1 MTTPDELIAI
11 LNRLLDGSREETDIE
26 RLRNWGK
33 TGDAQTVIQLVIQL
47 GKYNTN
53 IGEGQ
58 GIEIGDRLDTE
69 LLKEIRDLVR
79 SQQASQSPACS
90 SASVL
95 DIDWHTISR
104 NLLTQHRHLTTNQIV
119 ADRDMHRELDEM
131 YVSLAL
137 VERRKPERQ
146 SEQARL
152 WQDTSLSEP
161 EYEEKQLFEHQ
172 QFLQDVLRAG
182 KGKSQGTRI
191 AMIGEPGAGKTT
203 LLCKIAFWLA
213 ESSEDIPIPISLA
226 DLQERSLEDYLL
238 QKWLKDALKVVRVM
252 PEQEEAL
259 RSLFE
264 RGRVWLLLDGA
275 DEMTTGAYLRSPLQ
289 TIQGELTGWVGQARV
304 ILTCR
309 LNLWDAI
316 PNALLTQFEIYR
328 TLPFSYGD
336 GKTSDQVGEFITKWF
351 KGEQL
356 GQELRQALEQPGK
369 ERIKD
374 LAKNPLRL
382 ALLCRTWHLW
392 REQGGL
398 PDTKAKLYQG
408 FVDDFYN
415 FYESRPNKS
424 HVKKQQ
430 RRKLNEALGKLAK
443 WSLDRPTARFRLRLS
458 QIPESLAQILGDEDE
473 EGSLLWWL
481 VSELSWL
488 VNIGDSAE
496 SPGDAVYTFFH
507 PTFQEY
513 FAALAIDDWHFFLNH
528 FPENPSHPDASYR
541 IFEPQWKEVFLLW
554 LGRENVAR
562 EHKEQFIQTLVE
574 FEDRCEKLYYY
585 RAYFLA
591 AAGIAEFGECSCAD
605 GLIEQLMQWKFGA
618 ANVENHNSRTPT
630 LIKKGAELALLETH
644 GQKVIDALIKRLN
657 SGLYNG
663 SSLEIALS
671 LIQNSPGNPV
681 AVKIIVDYLENTQKA
696 LKRSQV
702 INLYRIK
709 VMKHLQK
716 FGASN
721 PIAIAALTKLSPIQ
735 HRKMPTNSLDGL
747 RSWFGSLFQLPTE
760 NPNDCENLLNLM
772 AEIDM
777 AILEKV
783 IGELNDIDVLVGLL
797 KKEPLLKTDIEGL
810 GSIKALFELLGSLN
824 NSQGDFISSLMR
836 NINFLARN
844 RLVEIASSSS
854 TAVPPLMDI
863 LHSSQDRQIC
873 QEVACVL
880 GEAASRNLD
889 ATKAV
894 IKLLET
900 TQDELI
906 AEDAIYNLNKVLKS
920 NLIAVVVEGL
930 KSYIEEANV
939 YEILWNCAQNMP
951 YTNFFQ
957 AWHNQSV

>member
-11 LNRLLDGSREETDIE
+11 LNRLLDGSREEKDIE
-26 RLRNWGK
+26 RLRNWTK
-33 TGDAQTVIQLVIQL
+33 TGEGQIVIQFVIQQ
-47 GKYNTN
+47 GKYSTN
-53 IGEGQ
+53 IVNAQ

-69 LLKEIRDLVR
+69 LLKEIRDLLR
-79 SQQASQSPACS
+79 SQQASQSPARS

-95 DIDWHTISR
+95 DIDWHSISR
-104 NLLTQHRHLTTNQIV
+104 NLLTEHRHLTTNQIV

-137 VERRKPERQ
+137 VERRKPERH

-213 ESSEDIPIPISLA
+213 KSSEDIPILISLA
-226 DLQERSLEDYLL
+226 DLQERSLEVYLL
-238 QKWLKDALKVVRVM
+238 QKWLKEALKVVRVM

-264 RGRVWLLLDGA
+264 HGRVWLLLDGA
-275 DEMTTGAYLRSPLQ
+275 DEMTTGAYQRSPLQ
-289 TIQGELTGWVGQARV
+289 TIQSELTGWVGQARV

-336 GKTSDQVGEFITKWF
+336 GTTSDQVGEFITKWF

-443 WSLDRPTARFRLRLS
+443 WALDQPTARFRLRLS

-528 FPENPSHPDASYR
+528 IPENPSHPDASYR
-541 IFEPQWKEVFLLW
+541 IFELQWKEVFLLW
-554 LGRENVAR
+554 LGRQDVAKAQ
-562 EHKEQFIQTLVE
+562 KEVFIKALVE
-574 FEDRCEKLYYY
+574 FQDGCGGFYYFK
-585 RAYFLA
+585 AYFLA
-591 AAGIAEFGECSCAD
+591 AECIREFKGYSELESEKVRSIIIKWAFGYFDNQHQKWCFFLKPVSQEARKVIQNRLELQKIKNHLLHLIDICSDSGVRWHIANTLDGMGVNNKKLRSILIAGVRSKLKPHVAKALDKLRYQIQELQSSKILSENNEKYKNFEDDKDEFKILDNNLSLEEKVSVLMNQIKNSED
-605 GLIEQLMQWKFGA
+605 WFVVVRVSEQLQETIEDFQCIEV
-618 ANVENHNSRTPT
+618 VENFKPY
-630 LIKKGAELALLETH
+630 LLDLKEHVSDEFETKH
-644 GQKVIDALIKRLN
+644 FRCESIYD
-657 SGLYNG
+657 
-663 SSLEIALS
+663 
-671 LIQNSPGNPV
+671 
-681 AVKIIVDYLENTQKA
+681 IIW
-696 LKRSQV
+696 
-702 INLYRIK
+702 
-709 VMKHLQK
+709 H
-716 FGASN
+716 
-721 PIAIAALTKLSPIQ
+721 
-735 HRKMPTNSLDGL
+735 
-747 RSWFGSLFQLPTE
+747 
-760 NPNDCENLLNLM
+760 
-772 AEIDM
+772 
-777 AILEKV
+777 
-783 IGELNDIDVLVGLL
+783 
-797 KKEPLLKTDIEGL
+797 
-810 GSIKALFELLGSLN
+810 
-824 NSQGDFISSLMR
+824 
-836 NINFLARN
+836 
-844 RLVEIASSSS
+844 
-854 TAVPPLMDI
+854 
-863 LHSSQDRQIC
+863 
-873 QEVACVL
+873 CV
-880 GEAASRNLD
+880 
-889 ATKAV
+889 
-894 IKLLET
+894 
-900 TQDELI
+900 
-906 AEDAIYNLNKVLKS
+906 
-920 NLIAVVVEGL
+920 
-930 KSYIEEANV
+930 
-939 YEILWNCAQNMP
+939 QNMR
-951 YTNFFQ
+951 YSAFYN
-957 AWHNQSV
+957 AWKN

>member
-1 MTTPDELIAI
+1 MITPDELIAI
-11 LNRLLDGSREETDIE
+11 LTRLLDGSREEKDIE
-26 RLRNWGK
+26 QFRNWSK
-33 TGDAQTVIQLVIQL
+33 TGEGQIVIQFVIQQ
-47 GKYNTN
+47 GKYSTN
-53 IGEGQ
+53 IVNAQ

-69 LLKEIRDLVR
+69 LFKEIRDLVR
-79 SQQASQSPACS
+79 SQQASQSPARS
-90 SASVL
+90 SASML

-104 NLLTQHRHLTTNQIV
+104 TLLTEHRHLTTNQIV

-137 VERRKPERQ
+137 VERKKPERQ

-172 QFLQDVLRAG
+172 QFLQDILRAG
-182 KGKSQGTRI
+182 KGKSQGKRI
-191 AMIGEPGAGKTT
+191 AIIGEPGAGKTT

-213 ESSEDIPIPISLA
+213 GSSEDIPIVISLA
-226 DLQERSLEDYLL
+226 DLQERSLEEYLL

-252 PEQEEAL
+252 PQQEEAL

-289 TIQGELTGWVGQARV
+289 TIQSELTGWVGQARV

-415 FYESRPNKS
+415 FYESRPNKP

-443 WSLDRPTARFRLRLS
+443 WALDQPTARFRLSLS
-458 QIPESLAQILGDEDE
+458 QIPEPLAQILGDGDE

-496 SPGDAVYTFFH
+496 SPGDTVYTFFH

-528 FPENPSHPDASYR
+528 IPENPHHPDASYR
-541 IFEPQWKEVFLLW
+541 IFEPQWKEIFLLW
-554 LGRENVAR
+554 LGREDI
-562 EHKEQFIQTLVE
+562 EKECKEAFFETLVN
-574 FEDRCEKLYYY
+574 FEDNCEYFYQY
-585 RAYFLA
+585 RAYFIA
-591 AAGIAEFGECSCAD
+591 ASGIAEFRKC
-605 GLIEQLMQWKFGA
+605 KF
-618 ANVENHNSRTPT
+618 ANEIIDKVIT
-630 LIKKGAELALLETH
+630 LSLGHFAPGRQKQCTLLALCP
-644 GQKVIDALIKRLN
+644 KYAVSRLLLRMARF
-657 SGLYNG
+657 SR
-663 SSLEIALS
+663 
-671 LIQNSPGNPV
+671 
-681 AVKIIVDYLENTQKA
+681 KITRFFSTPHPLFLTPA
-696 LKRSQV
+696 TSQ
-702 INLYRIK
+702 
-709 VMKHLQK
+709 
-716 FGASN
+716 F
-721 PIAIAALTKLSPIQ
+721 
-735 HRKMPTNSLDGL
+735 TN
-747 RSWFGSLFQLPTE
+747 RQQQR
-760 NPNDCENLLNLM
+760 LLNLF
-772 AEIDM
+772 
-777 AILEKV
+777 
-783 IGELNDIDVLVGLL
+783 
-797 KKEPLLKTDIEGL
+797 PLFL
-810 GSIKALFELLGSLN
+810 GYA
-824 NSQGDFISSLMR
+824 
-836 NINFLARN
+836 
-844 RLVEIASSSS
+844 
-854 TAVPPLMDI
+854 
-863 LHSSQDRQIC
+863 
-873 QEVACVL
+873 
-880 GEAASRNLD
+880 
-889 ATKAV
+889 
-894 IKLLET
+894 
-900 TQDELI
+900 
-906 AEDAIYNLNKVLKS
+906 
-920 NLIAVVVEGL
+920 
-930 KSYIEEANV
+930 
-939 YEILWNCAQNMP
+939 
-951 YTNFFQ
+951 
-957 AWHNQSV
+957 